1 MRKASIEALLLLTDV
16 YGSKKIADLCGDLK
30 ALESEQIEPL
40 LVRLEEH
47 KSLTYG
53 AAAAAIEAELQKKRQ
68 EIEAERR
75 RQRQLSDTVQE
86 VSHLLLTRYKMRVPL
101 AAKELSAQLARRGYH
116 PDFRGEIKKAD
127 FIEWLSDVCNKVP
140 KEVVLNTARNLKPD
154 KAIVVASVETTSSL

>member
-40 LVRLEEH
+40 LVRLEDY
-47 KSLTYG
+47 KSRNYG
-53 AAAAAIEAELQKKRQ
+53 ATAAAIEAELQKKRE
-68 EIEAERR
+68 EIEVERK

-86 VSHLLLTRYKMRVPL
+86 LSNLLLTKYKMRVPQ
-101 AAKELSAQLARRGYH
+101 AAKALSAQLARMGYY

-127 FIEWLSDVCNKVP
+127 FDKWLSDVCYKVP
-140 KEVVLNTARNLKPD
+140 NDVVLNIARNLKPD
-154 KAIVVASVETTSSL
+154 